1 MANTTGKKF
10 GGRKKGTPNKV
21 STSVKESLKSVY
33 DRLGGDEAMLEWA
46 RENPEEFYRHWIK
59 MLPTEVKQ
67 DVTSSDGTLKPIS
80 IQVVGVD
87 DNSTD

>member
-1 MANTTGKKF
+1 MALGKKT

-21 STSVKESLKSVY
+21 QRTVRESLISVY
-33 DRLGGDEAMLEWA
+33 DRLGGDEAMLAWA
-46 RENPEEFYRHWIK
+46 AENPEEFYKHWIK

-67 DVTSSDGTLKPIS
+67 DVTSSDGTLKPVS

-87 DNSTD
+87 ASTD

>member
-10 GGRKKGTPNKV
+10 GGRKKGTPNK
-21 STSVKESLKSVY
+21 TTQSVKESLKSVY

-67 DVTSSDGTLKPIS
+67 DVTSSDGTLKP
-80 IQVVGVD
+80 VVIELVSGSKED
-87 DNSTD
+87 

>member
-1 MANTTGKKF
+1 MALGKKT

-21 STSVKESLKSVY
+21 SGTVRESLISVY
-33 DRLGGDEAMLEWA
+33 EGLGGDQAMLSWA
-46 RENPEEFYRHWIK
+46 AENPDEFYRHWIK

-87 DNSTD
+87 SSDE

>member
-1 MANTTGKKF
+1 MALGKKT

-21 STSVKESLKSVY
+21 QRTVRESLISVY
-33 DRLGGDEAMLEWA
+33 DRLGGDEAMLAWA
-46 RENPEEFYRHWIK
+46 AENPEEFYKHWIK

-67 DVTSSDGTLKPIS
+67 DVTSSDGTLQPVS

-87 DNSTD
+87 ASSD

>member
-1 MANTTGKKF
+1 MALGKKT

-21 STSVKESLKSVY
+21 QRTVRESLVSVY
-33 DRLGGDEAMLEWA
+33 ERLGGDDAMLSWA
-46 RENPEEFYRHWIK
+46 SENPEEFYRHWIK

-67 DVTSSDGTLKPIS
+67 DVTSSDGTLQPVS

-87 DNSTD
+87 ASTD

>member
-1 MANTTGKKF
+1 MALGKKT
-10 GGRKKGTPNKV
+10 GGRQKGSQNKI
-21 STSVKESLKSVY
+21 TTNVKESLKYVY
-33 DRLGGDEAMLEWA
+33 ARLGGDEAMFEWA

-87 DNSTD
+87 DNSAD

>member
-10 GGRKKGTPNKV
+10 GGRKKGTPNK
-21 STSVKESLKSVY
+21 TTQSVKESLKYVY
-33 DRLGGDEAMLEWA
+33 DRMGGDEAFFEWGSK
-46 RENPEEFYRHWIK
+46 NPEEFYRHWIK

-67 DVTSSDGTLKPIS
+67 DVTSSDGTLSPIS

-87 DNSTD
+87 DSKD

>member
-67 DVTSSDGTLKPIS
+67 DVTSSDGTLKP
-80 IQVVGVD
+80 VVIELVSGSKED
-87 DNSTD
+87 

>member
-1 MANTTGKKF
+1 MALGKKT

-21 STSVKESLKSVY
+21 QRTVRESLVSVY
-33 DRLGGDEAMLEWA
+33 ERLGGDDAMLSWA
-46 RENPEEFYRHWIK
+46 AENPEEFYRHWIK

-67 DVTSSDGTLKPIS
+67 DVTSSDGTLQPVS

-87 DNSTD
+87 ASTD